1 MKYRQMMLSLMA
13 FAIVV
18 GGLVYVDPRVSSR
31 FTQLAAGDGGVSSW
45 GDRLLGIGGL
55 MLSTIRHQ
63 SIENAPLMV
72 FAVVGAVL
80 FLFMVRT

>member
-18 GGLVYVDPRVSSR
+18 GGLMYVDPRVSSR

-45 GDRLLGIGGL
+45 GDRLLGLGGII
-55 MLSTIRHQ
+55 LSTIRHQ